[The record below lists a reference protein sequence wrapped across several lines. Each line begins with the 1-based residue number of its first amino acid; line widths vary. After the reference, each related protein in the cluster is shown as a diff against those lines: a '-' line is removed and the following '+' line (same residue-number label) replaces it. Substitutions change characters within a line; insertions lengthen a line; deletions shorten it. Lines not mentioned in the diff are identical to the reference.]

1 MGREQVKKISRW
13 AANGALAGVGSAA
26 VLMWV
31 DLLQIGEL
39 QNAAFYLL
47 PGLAFGLVVVIPLW
61 RRGLAGRRPVALFL
75 AASIIAWPAA
85 YYTGGSLLLAID
97 AKGVLR
103 LALAGF
109 AGGLVWAAIQSL
121 AAMAFPFMRA
131 RRVWPLLV
139 VAGGVTGALCVSL
152 LETLGQWGFGVIY
165 IVLWGVW
172 YAVFGG
178 VLATALPSEG
188 VGE

>member
-1 MGREQVKKISRW
+1 MDREQVKKISRW
-13 AANGALAGVGSAA
+13 AANGALAGAGSAGA
-26 VLMWV
+26 LMWV
-31 DLLQIGEL
+31 DRVQIGEL

-61 RRGLAGRRPVALFL
+61 RRGLTGRRSAALFL

-85 YYTGGSLLLAID
+85 YYAGGSLLLAID

-109 AGGLVWAAIQSL
+109 ARGLVWAAIPAA

-131 RRVWPLLV
+131 RRVWPGLII
-139 VAGGVTGALCVSL
+139 AGGATGALCVSL
-152 LETLGQWGFGVIY
+152 LETLGHWGFGAIY

-172 YAVFGG
+172 YAVFSG